1 MTAPTTLTV
10 PTVLPVLPEGP
21 GDHPDGPAGPGD
33 PTARMVAATAERLI
47 RLWDGRPELRHPG
60 WARPFRQLGDLLPAQ
75 DVEFA
80 AHNPQMV
87 PLLWYPALRHGS
99 GARPVI
105 DVFDHLPA
113 GFGPPLPRRQE
124 LSRVYSWALASRTAV
139 DWIADRL
146 DGRGLLEVG
155 AGSGYWAGLLRAR
168 GIDVLA
174 TDAVADAGHNGF
186 TDRFQYTEVRPGRA
200 AEDAAAHP
208 DRVLALLWPPHRD
221 PMAADALRAYR
232 GPGVLYLGD
241 RSGGLCADP
250 AFFAQLAAHW
260 RPVSRCRLT
269 LRWLGNHD
277 TATFFVR
284 R

>member
-1 MTAPTTLTV
+1 MTAPTAQ
-10 PTVLPVLPEGP
+10 PARP
-21 GDHPDGPAGPGD
+21 GSDGTAGPGD
-33 PTARMVAATAERLI
+33 PTALMVAGTAERLI
-47 RLWDGRPELRHPG
+47 RLWAGRSELHHPG
-60 WARPFRQLGDLLPAQ
+60 WGRPFRQLGDLLPEQ

-99 GARPVI
+99 RTRPVI

-113 GFGPPLPRRQE
+113 ELGPALPRRQE
-124 LSRVYSWALASRTAV
+124 LSRVYSWALASRTAL
-139 DWIADRL
+139 DWLTDCL

-155 AGSGYWAGLLRAR
+155 AGSGYWAWLLRAR
-168 GIDVLA
+168 GVDVLA
-174 TDAVADAGHNGF
+174 TDAEARTERNGF

-221 PMAADALRAYR
+221 PMAADTLRAYR
-232 GPGVLYLGD
+232 GPSVLYLGD
-241 RSGGLCADP
+241 RPGGLCADP
-250 AFFAQLAAHW
+250 DFFTELTTHW
-260 RPVSRCRLT
+260 RPLSRCPLT

-277 TATFFVR
+277 TATYFVR